1 MALLDT
7 VYAGTLLVSI
17 PVIGVALY
25 YVGNDRQRRGATSL
39 TVLLVGTLVWLLG
52 ALIYNVAPTFRI
64 ALWTN
69 RLQYLGIVAVP
80 ATWLLF
86 SLVYSDRERFANRYA
101 VGLLSVEPLVVLA
114 LVFTNRSHDLWNSA
128 VVPEGQT
135 YVVDG
140 AQVTCDAVICF
151 GSLGPGFLAHAL
163 YSYVILLAGA
173 ALVLSRALR
182 SDAIPRGQ
190 AVSMVI
196 AVAAPSIG
204 NVVSLFVLPAEV
216 PDLTPVMF
224 GVMGVAIVV
233 GLYRYSLVD
242 TDALSGAVSVEDHD
256 DPAVLVDDND
266 HVLALNVAAAAV
278 LGVDADN
285 AVRSPAEDVFDN
297 HEELNNRYQSDRLS
311 PGGLE
316 LEDPISGERYE
327 VTATE
332 VSPSGTP
339 RGGWLYVFSPLD

>member
-7 VYAGTLLVSI
+7 LYAGTLLVSI
-17 PVIGVALY
+17 PVIGIALY
-25 YVGNDRQRRGATSL
+25 YVTNNRGRRGVQTL
-39 TVLLVGTLVWLLG
+39 TALLVGTLVWLFG

-69 RLQYLGIVAVP
+69 RLQYIGIVIVP
-80 ATWLLF
+80 ASWLLF
-86 SLVYSDRERFANRYA
+86 AFVYSDREHLVNQFSI
-101 VGLLSVEPLVVLA
+101 GLLSLEPLAVLG
-114 LVFTNRSHDLWNSA
+114 LVFTNRSHDLWNEA
-128 VVPEGQT
+128 IVPSGET
-135 YVVDG
+135 YVADG

-151 GSLGPGFLAHAL
+151 GGLGPGFLAHAL
-163 YSYVILLAGA
+163 YSYVVLLIGAG
-173 ALVLSRALR
+173 LVLSRALR

-190 AVSMVI
+190 AVSMLV
-196 AVAAPSIG
+196 AVAAPSVG
-204 NVVSLFVLPAEV
+204 NVVSLFVLPSDV

-224 GVMGVAIVV
+224 SVMGVAVVV

-242 TDALSGAVSVEDHD
+242 TDALSGAVDVEDHD

-266 HVLALNVAAAAV
+266 HVVGVNVAAAAV

-285 AVRSPAEDVFDN
+285 VRRAEVGKAFAN
-297 HEELNNRYQSDRLS
+297 HEELLNRFLSDPLS

-316 LEDPISGERYE
+316 LEDPISGDRFE

-332 VSPSGTP
+332 VSPEGTP
-339 RGGWLYVFSPLD
+339 REGWLYVFSPLH